1 MRRDTAD
8 RLRWKPKTARSTRG
22 SMWRWTAAGL
32 GLAAGA
38 YAVYAGVTWSRYGR
52 PSRPAPEEGDALL
65 DQFMPVYD
73 VVERHHIDLAAPA
86 AVTLAVAREVDL
98 FDNAVVRA
106 VIRARELLLRAGPAP
121 RQRRHGFLAD
131 MQSMGWVILAETPEE
146 IVGGAVTRPWEANV
160 RFRSVPPEQFASFE
174 EPDYVKIAW
183 TLRADA
189 TSETTSIFR
198 TETRALAT
206 DHSARVQFRRYWSFI
221 SPGTFLI
228 RRMMLG
234 PIKAEAERQ
243 TKVLHGGSS
252 QGFSTVVPTAVPHEG
267 SHE

>member
-1 MRRDTAD
+1 MRRDTTD
-8 RLRWKPKTARSTRG
+8 RLRFKPKTTRSTRG
-22 SMWRWTAAGL
+22 SMWPWAAAGL
-32 GLAAGA
+32 GLAAGVYGA
-38 YAVYAGVTWSRYGR
+38 YAGVTWSRYGR
-52 PSRPAPEEGDALL
+52 ALPPTPEEDDALL
-65 DQFMPVYD
+65 NGFMPTYD
-73 VVERHHIDLAAPA
+73 VVERHNIAVAAPA

-106 VIRARELLLRAGPAP
+106 VIKARELLLGAESAP
-121 RQRRHGFLAD
+121 RPQLHGFVAE
-131 MQSMGWVILAETPEE
+131 MQSMGWVILAETPDG

-160 RFRSVPPEQFASFE
+160 RFRSIPPEQFAHFE

-206 DHSARVQFRRYWSFI
+206 DRSARAKFRRYWSFI
-221 SPGTFLI
+221 APGTFLI

-243 TKVLHGGSS
+243 TLYRGS
-252 QGFSTVVPTAVPHEG
+252 
-267 SHE
+267 